1 LIPRNPAS
9 REVPAGARADAA
21 AAGAI
26 PSRLDGRLG
35 AGGLQGD
42 DMRLQGKV
50 AIVTGAASGFGAEIA
65 RQYAK
70 EGAKVALADINEA
83 GAKDVAGLFG
93 AAAIAVKCDVTQRAD
108 IDALVA
114 ATLKAFGGRLD
125 IVVNNAGWSHKNGP
139 LLDVDEAQF
148 DKVYAINVKSIF
160 HMTHAVVPILRKQRS
175 GVIVNIGSTAGIRP
189 RPGLTWYN
197 STKGAVNLMSK
208 SLAVEL
214 ASDNIRVNVICPV
227 MGATGLL
234 EQFMGMPDT
243 PENRKKFLAT
253 IPLGRLSTPLDIAR
267 AAVYLASDDAEFIT
281 GVEFPVDGGR
291 TV

>member
-1 LIPRNPAS
+1 
-9 REVPAGARADAA
+9 
-21 AAGAI
+21 
-26 PSRLDGRLG
+26 
-35 AGGLQGD
+35 
-42 DMRLQGKV
+42 MRLKDKV

-65 RQYAK
+65 RQFVA

-83 GAKDVAGLFG
+83 GAKDVAGALG
-93 AAAIAVKCDVTQRAD
+93 AAALAVRCDVSRRAD

-114 ATLKAFGGRLD
+114 ATLAAFGGRID
-125 IVVNNAGWSHKNGP
+125 IVVNNAGWTHKNGP
-139 LLDVDEAQF
+139 LLDVDEATF

-160 HMTHAVVPILRKQRS
+160 HMTHATVPVLRRQKS
-175 GVIVNIGSTAGIRP
+175 GVILNIGSTAGLRP

-197 STKGAVNLMSK
+197 SSKGAVNLMSK

-214 ASDNIRVNVICPV
+214 APDHIRVNAICPV

-243 PENRKKFLAT
+243 PENRQKFLAT

-267 AAVYLASDDAEFIT
+267 AAVWLASDEAEFIT
-281 GVEFPVDGGR
+281 GVELPVDGGR